1 MAIGLTSTVPDYYI
15 GSAEAKV
22 KGGVENVFIEN
33 GGVGYGVTN
42 IINYSRQPSVSFLT
56 GKDAS
61 LNPIIANGSVVNV
74 VISNSGTEY
83 TSPPILEVVGLGTGV
98 GSIAK
103 LKPIVSD
110 GKITNVQIIEQGAG
124 YDPAKT
130 FIKITPSG
138 RDAVFSTQIYNWKI
152 NSVERYKTSLTNNNQ
167 LLQINSELKYKGNKI
182 CSFYP
187 PTKYRELLS
196 DTNDV
201 TSHSKIIGWA
211 YDGNPIYGP
220 ISNNNVGTGLTF
232 VQSSYNISPINDI
245 NYRPPQTIY
254 PNGYFIEDYIYDE
267 SGDLDEYNGKFTTTP
282 EYPNGTYAYFATI
295 NKFNFEPTFPYTTIK
310 HRNDTDDFN
319 YSASVNQSDL
329 TINSGNY
336 KRNVTH
342 LGLNEIFRSY
352 PLLIDPLNSQVK

>member
-1 MAIGLTSTVPDYYI
+1 M
-15 GSAEAKV
+15 GSAEAIV
-22 KGGVENVFIEN
+22 KGKVENVFVEN

-138 RDAVFSTQIYNWKI
+138 RDAVFLTQIYNWKI

-167 LLQINSELKYKGNKI
+167 LLQINSELKYKVNKI
-182 CSFYP
+182 CSFYH
-187 PTKYRELLS
+187 PTKY
-196 DTNDV
+196 
-201 TSHSKIIGWA
+201 I
-211 YDGNPIYGP
+211 
-220 ISNNNVGTGLTF
+220 
-232 VQSSYNISPINDI
+232 
-245 NYRPPQTIY
+245 
-254 PNGYFIEDYIYDE
+254 
-267 SGDLDEYNGKFTTTP
+267 
-282 EYPNGTYAYFATI
+282 
-295 NKFNFEPTFPYTTIK
+295 
-310 HRNDTDDFN
+310 
-319 YSASVNQSDL
+319 
-329 TINSGNY
+329 
-336 KRNVTH
+336 
-342 LGLNEIFRSY
+342 
-352 PLLIDPLNSQVK
+352 